1 MMAPPMRLLRGIA
14 ILVAFVPRLEAADC
28 KGALPS
34 AEYSNL
40 VERYQSGDQNG
51 AMAALRG
58 WREARLECD
67 WKALQDASKKAAKC
81 TGCPEKAAFERF
93 SVRAALLLHADLENH
108 ETLRPPVSEQA
119 PPSCSVGLH
128 ARAVERLADVLQAV
142 DSQALD
148 FLVQLYLGQARH
160 AHWSH
165 CLGTA
170 QYWARAGL
178 ARAPRDGLLLLTLGI
193 AAENDA
199 FHLRAPTARSQ
210 GMSGKQRDLW
220 EDARRTF
227 EAALA
232 AEPEL
237 HEAWLRLGRVQLR
250 LGKLEAARGCFE
262 AVLQKGAED
271 RLSYL
276 AHLFLGRI
284 HEDEG
289 RIAEAEKQYSAA
301 LLLKPGS
308 QPAAVALSHAR
319 QLLGDADGARDVL
332 QRFLVYAHRRA
343 ELDPYIDYLMA
354 YTATGQRLL
363 EQLRQANRK

>member
-1 MMAPPMRLLRGIA
+1 
-14 ILVAFVPRLEAADC
+14 
-28 KGALPS
+28 
-34 AEYSNL
+34 
-40 VERYQSGDQNG
+40 
-51 AMAALRG
+51 
-58 WREARLECD
+58 
-67 WKALQDASKKAAKC
+67 
-81 TGCPEKAAFERF
+81 
-93 SVRAALLLHADLENH
+93 
-108 ETLRPPVSEQA
+108 
-119 PPSCSVGLH
+119 
-128 ARAVERLADVLQAV
+128 
-142 DSQALD
+142 
-148 FLVQLYLGQARH
+148 
-160 AHWSH
+160 
-165 CLGTA
+165 
-170 QYWARAGL
+170 
-178 ARAPRDGLLLLTLGI
+178 
-193 AAENDA
+193 
-199 FHLRAPTARSQ
+199 
-210 GMSGKQRDLW
+210 MSGKQRDLR